1 MDALF
6 FSSLFASIWPQDGR
20 ETLSFFFYKSQTV
33 TRVRERDRER
43 KPRVNPRLVSGPGD
57 VKRSLQRVKAFGCR
71 SCESA
76 PVTPPGTPSPA
87 PLPGRKR
94 ESIT

>member
-6 FSSLFASIWPQDGR
+6 FSSLFASIWPQDGG
-20 ETLSFFFYKSQTV
+20 ETLYFLRAKQLHKK
-33 TRVRERDRER
+33 DRE
-43 KPRVNPRLVSGPGD
+43 KKKKVKPRLVSGPGD
-57 VKRSLQRVKAFGCR
+57 VKRSLPRAEAFAFR
-71 SCESA
+71 WCESA

-87 PLPGRKR
+87 PLPERKR

>member
-6 FSSLFASIWPQDGR
+6 FSSFFASIWPQDGG
-20 ETLSFFFYKSQTV
+20 ETLFFSLRAKQLQKIKN
-33 TRVRERDRER
+33 RE
-43 KPRVNPRLVSGPGD
+43 KNKVNPRLVSGPGD
-57 VKRSLQRVKAFGCR
+57 VKRSLPRVEAFAFR
-71 SCESA
+71 WCESA
-76 PVTPPGTPSPA
+76 PVTPPGTVSPA

>member
-6 FSSLFASIWPQDGR
+6 FSSFFASIWPQDGG
-20 ETLSFFFYKSQTV
+20 ETLFFSFKAKQLQKKKK
-33 TRVRERDRER
+33 DRA
-43 KPRVNPRLVSGPGD
+43 KNKVNPRLVSGPGD
-57 VKRSLQRVKAFGCR
+57 VKRSLPRVEAFAFR
-71 SCESA
+71 WCESA